1 MMETNSPGET
11 PPPRELAP
19 FRIVVMAGVGAVT
32 VSVTGTVP
40 PPVAPVPGVTV
51 IEPLYVPAARPDG
64 LTLTESATDAEE
76 LALPLVGLTESHP
89 EGVLVALAVKLA
101 GAEPAPV
108 AVKVWAGGTAVPAA

>member
-1 MMETNSPGET
+1 MLMNSPGDT
-11 PPPRELAP
+11 PPPRKLAP
-19 FRIVVMAGVGAVT
+19 FTMLVIAGVGAVT

-51 IEPLYVPAARPDG
+51 IDPLYVPATRPEG
-64 LTLTESATDAEE
+64 LTLTASGTDAEE

-101 GAEPAPV
+101 ADEPAPV
-108 AVKVWAGGTAVPAA
+108 TVTVCADGAALPAA